1 MKTTD
6 FLDAVRARHRLPSDY
21 RLAKFPGVPPTT
33 ISGYR
38 LGRSLM
44 HAAVGLK
51 IAAAADLGPGDVLV
65 AIAIEREK
73 RVEVKTAW
81 QRVAKRLAGT
91 VALVLIGASLHNP
104 FRGAMASVAGPIYTY
119 ATIWARRLARWTAAA
134 LSRLLLALGTT
145 LALAGPAAAGADWSR
160 GDLARE
166 ITYQA
171 ALTV

>member
-21 RLAKFPGVPPTT
+21 RLAKFLGVPQTT

-38 LGRSLM
+38 VGRSM
-44 HAAVGLK
+44 MNEAMCLK
-51 IAAAADLGPGDVLV
+51 IAAALELGPGDVLV
-65 AIAIEREK
+65 AIAIEREQ

-104 FRGAMASVAGPIYTY
+104 FHGAIASFAGPIYTY
-119 ATIWARRLARWTAAA
+119 ATNWPPPPPPSAPPPPPP
-134 LSRLLLALGTT
+134 SRPPPPL
-145 LALAGPAAAGADWSR
+145 
-160 GDLARE
+160 
-166 ITYQA
+166 
-171 ALTV
+171 